1 MINSKQLNNKLK
13 STPNMSLRTRQVSTH
28 DKSTP
33 CSSATNFNDEEFLE
47 MIRKIAK

>member
-1 MINSKQLNNKLK
+1 
-13 STPNMSLRTRQVSTH
+13 MSLRTRQVSTH